1 MRFMDPNA
9 TVMIHDVSSMEKGKV
24 EEIKASAEETDRL
37 NKVVYEN
44 IKLEENSM
52 QNCKMFMSFFAE
64 CNINKVIFD
73 NSNLLLSKFINN
85 DISQTSMKDI
95 KDVCILFKN
104 NKGQYLDNWEN
115 YA

>member
-1 MRFMDPNA
+1 MSQNQFNYVDF
-9 TVMIHDVSSMEKGKV
+9 
-24 EEIKASAEETDRL
+24 